1 MNFAGKETFKS
12 YTFDRVFGEDASQQE
27 VYLEISHL
35 IECAIF
41 GEKVLVFLELNLAFS
56 SYIEIFIKFY
66 LIQFIQIR
74 NSIWQVCIF
83 CYGQSGSGKTFTME
97 GGSIHNLHGIIPH
110 RIDRLYSAIEK
121 AELEGKEVEFT
132 LEVLQV
138 INNTTENIG
147 ESSSKKCDKKGMRKF
162 LNTAKSRRFTVQ

>member
-41 GEKVLVFLELNLAFS
+41 GEKVLVFLELNLAFP
-56 SYIEIFIKFY
+56 SYIDFFIKFY

-83 CYGQSGSGKTFTME
+83 SYGRSGSGKTFTTK
-97 GGSIHNLHGIIPH
+97 GGSNHNLQGIIT
-110 RIDRLYSAIEK
+110 RNIDKL
-121 AELEGKEVEFT
+121 
-132 LEVLQV
+132 
-138 INNTTENIG
+138 
-147 ESSSKKCDKKGMRKF
+147 
-162 LNTAKSRRFTVQ
+162 